1 MQLFS
6 FGGVDY
12 TRRITV
18 PDYQINR
25 LPIYT
30 TWTDGNN
37 ITHRDVSRYQ
47 LSGSFTVWFDSVSDQ
62 LAFQSEL
69 NAAVQA
75 AGGYL
80 PCSLYAVNDDAVYS
94 ANVYVDWTPKNEL
107 PLLGRGK
114 HGGIQL
120 KITER

>member
-1 MQLFS
+1 MQMFA

-25 LPIYT
+25 LPLYT

-47 LSGSFTVWFDSVSDQ
+47 LSGTFTVWFDNADEQ
-62 LAFQSEL
+62 LAFQ
-69 NAAVQA
+69 AALTA
-75 AGGYL
+75 AMAATGYL
-80 PCSLYAVNDDAVYS
+80 PCNLYAVNDNAVYA